1 MFLLFLLF
9 CRLLALNER
18 MDGEDRHRCVKKE
31 SKRKRASQ
39 HIGRLLM
46 GGLASFFPLLFPLL
60 CSGLLINDPPDKGSI
75 SSGGVHFEL
84 VKQKQKLISA
94 EQNNRILLDSV
105 SILYRF
111 ELFYD
116 CLMGLSIFP
125 SVFVALLSVFLYR
138 FYWRY
143 YDATPCSKDSPI
155 CIDGDYTFVEACK
168 LFSTDYT
175 EAREKFSNAVKR
187 YNSTCYHHEES
198 DDVNDAAAGKV
209 ELLSYPILPSLT
221 IDIAVLPGNTQELG
235 TIVHSS
241 GTHGVEGYAGSSIQ
255 LALVELLSSSSCE
268 NFEEEQRRRPTIV
281 MVHAVNPVGMNE
293 YRRFNENNVD
303 LNRNG
308 IITVSNSD
316 DDDSNDDSNSDSD
329 SENVYSSFDDFLAKR
344 DPNFAGYD
352 DFHYLFA
359 PDFEKDDYGD
369 HGNLSLYETT
379 LGYYAKAI
387 PALAQHGM
395 KALKRTMVAG
405 KSILD
410 RFVVASS
417 GMKPRSC

>member
-1 MFLLFLLF
+1 
-9 CRLLALNER
+9 
-18 MDGEDRHRCVKKE
+18 
-31 SKRKRASQ
+31 
-39 HIGRLLM
+39 
-46 GGLASFFPLLFPLL
+46 
-60 CSGLLINDPPDKGSI
+60 
-75 SSGGVHFEL
+75 
-84 VKQKQKLISA
+84 
-94 EQNNRILLDSV
+94 
-105 SILYRF
+105 
-111 ELFYD
+111 
-116 CLMGLSIFP
+116 
-125 SVFVALLSVFLYR
+125 
-138 FYWRY
+138 
-143 YDATPCSKDSPI
+143 
-155 CIDGDYTFVEACK
+155 
-168 LFSTDYT
+168 
-175 EAREKFSNAVKR
+175 
-187 YNSTCYHHEES
+187 
-198 DDVNDAAAGKV
+198 
-209 ELLSYPILPSLT
+209 
-221 IDIAVLPGNTQELG
+221 
-235 TIVHSS
+235 
-241 GTHGVEGYAGSSIQ
+241 
-255 LALVELLSSSSCE
+255 
-268 NFEEEQRRRPTIV
+268 

-405 KSILD
+405 QYHRPDGLMYGGREYQTSVRRLMEFFEEDRPEFFRDSPSLVWIDVHTGLGPFGKDSVLRHSMHEEKKEQEDATGSSSSSSSALPPKIENFLVNAYSVSSGGAKSEADAFKGYGLAEGMLMDFFAYRFRRVQSRSDARGDNEDNNNKNKTSSKSRGIFLLQEFGTLPTILVGRALILD
-410 RFVVASS
+410 NRLYKLRKRLHFANKEKGGQLDKEQRLLFSYRSPFLNYAFYPQSTEWRREIVQRGVALFMQSMEYSKARFEAS
-417 GMKPRSC
+417 RS